1 MSFVKYDS
9 VIDKEEET
17 KNNSINIDLENK
29 LTTNMNALETSNN
42 NLLTAKLDAAEKLVK
57 IIVLEKQELDKYVVQ
72 IRKEL
77 IEEKIKHK
85 TTAAIAAKAAAA
97 AKKAAVAAA
106 TAAAAASAAAMK

>member
-17 KNNSINIDLENK
+17 KNNLINIDIENK
-29 LTTNMNALETSNN
+29 LTTIMNALETSNYNN
-42 NLLTAKLDAAEKLVK
+42 NLLTTKLVAVEKLVK
-57 IIVLEKQELDKYVVQ
+57 ILVLEKQEQNKYIVQ

-85 TTAAIAAKAAAA
+85 TTASIAVKAAAA
-97 AKKAAVAAA
+97 AKKAAEAAA
-106 TAAAAASAAAMK
+106 TAAAAAAIK